1 MSISTLVGFILGI
14 GLFVGAIAIST
25 DQYAVFIDAPSFIM
39 VIGGTFAGTFI
50 AYEPRYVILSLKMI
64 PKIFFAPAIGRNL
77 LRAEVG
83 RVIRW
88 GYALQKNGLT
98 ALDGEVKKLKD
109 TDRFL
114 AFGVDMVIAGYTGD
128 EVRGILN
135 TTIESTYGRNS
146 VQAKILMDMG
156 ANAPAF
162 GMIGTLVGLVIM
174 LGNLSDPEALG
185 PSLSIAL
192 ITTLYGVMFARL
204 LFMPAG
210 SKVQQR
216 EDIVRFRNYL
226 VAEGLVLLADQKS
239 PRFIQ
244 DKMNSFLDPALHFDI
259 DTMKD
264 QVKE

>member
-25 DQYAVFIDAPSFIM
+25 DQYAVFLDLPSFIM
-39 VIGGTFAGTFI
+39 VVGGTFAGTFI
-50 AYEPRYVILSLKMI
+50 AYEPRYVILSMKMI

-88 GYALQKNGLT
+88 GYAVQKNGLP

-146 VQAKILMDMG
+146 IQAKILMDMG

-162 GMIGTLVGLVIM
+162 GM
-174 LGNLSDPEALG
+174 
-185 PSLSIAL
+185 
-192 ITTLYGVMFARL
+192 
-204 LFMPAG
+204 
-210 SKVQQR
+210 
-216 EDIVRFRNYL
+216 
-226 VAEGLVLLADQKS
+226 
-239 PRFIQ
+239 
-244 DKMNSFLDPALHFDI
+244 
-259 DTMKD
+259 
-264 QVKE
+264 

>member
-50 AYEPRYVILSLKMI
+50 AYEPRYVILSMKMI

-88 GYALQKNGLT
+88 GYAVQKNGLP

-204 LFMPAG
+204 LFVPAG

-226 VAEGLVLLADQKS
+226 VAEGLVLLAEQKS

>member
-14 GLFVGAIAIST
+14 GLFVGAIIIST
-25 DQYAVFIDAPSFIM
+25 DSYAVFIDAPSFIM
-39 VIGGTFAGTFI
+39 VVGGTFAGTFI

-64 PKIFFAPAIGRNL
+64 PKIFFAPAISRNL

-83 RVIRW
+83 RIIRW
-88 GYALQKNGLT
+88 GYAVQKNGLP
-98 ALDGEVKKLKD
+98 ALDAEIKKLEGS
-109 TDRFL
+109 DRFL
-114 AFGVDMVIAGYTGD
+114 LFGVDMVIAGYSGE
-128 EVRGILN
+128 EVRTILN

-146 VQAKILMDMG
+146 VQAKILADMG
-156 ANAPAF
+156 ASAPAF

-174 LGNLSDPEALG
+174 LGNLDDPAALG

-204 LFMPAG
+204 LFIPAG

-226 VAEGLVLLADQKS
+226 VAEGLILLAEQKS
-239 PRFIQ
+239 PRYIQ
-244 DKMNSFLDPALHFDI
+244 DKMNGFLDPAIHFDI

-264 QVKE
+264 EK

>member
-14 GLFVGAIAIST
+14 GLFVGAIIIST
-25 DQYAVFIDAPSFIM
+25 DSYAVFIDAPSFIM
-39 VIGGTFAGTFI
+39 VVGGTFAGTFI

-64 PKIFFAPAIGRNL
+64 PKIFFAPAISRNL

-83 RVIRW
+83 RIIRW
-88 GYALQKNGLT
+88 GYAVQKNGLP
-98 ALDGEVKKLKD
+98 ALDAEIKKLEGS
-109 TDRFL
+109 DRFL
-114 AFGVDMVIAGYTGD
+114 LFGVDMVIAGYSGD
-128 EVRGILN
+128 EVRTILN

-146 VQAKILMDMG
+146 VQAKILADMG
-156 ANAPAF
+156 ASAPAF

-174 LGNLSDPEALG
+174 LGNLDDPAALG

-204 LFMPAG
+204 LFIPAG

-226 VAEGLVLLADQKS
+226 VAEGLILLAEQKS
-239 PRFIQ
+239 PRYIQ
-244 DKMNSFLDPALHFDI
+244 DKMNGFLDPAIHFDI

-264 QVKE
+264 EK